1 MGTEAQPLGEVGME
15 EIIQAETE
23 VVGAASAEKT
33 ASGEGSADEED
44 KGGTA
49 PVDQEV
55 TFYNVDD
62 VPEELRPT
70 FKEMKKAFTQKT
82 QKLAADVKQAE
93 SSQYHAKLFR
103 ELMGDQRVVTFLEGL
118 ETTGGGGVGPQ
129 REGQASRGYSS
140 EDSEVDPQ
148 VAELRRQVQQLQAS
162 MNQTQ
167 QKMQLSDDTS
177 AFVASHPDW
186 KKLQDGME
194 KAWDEDKRRSHTD
207 AYNWAFRQSYLAK
220 KAALERQR
228 SRAQAGV
235 ERPGSTAETTKMHKI
250 GSFNDAARAALDE
263 LGISRATF
271 GV

>member
-1 MGTEAQPLGEVGME
+1 MGTDAQPLGEVGME
-15 EIIQAETE
+15 EVIQADTE
-23 VVGAASAEKT
+23 VVGDASAEKPV
-33 ASGEGSADEED
+33 SGEGSADEGD
-44 KGGTA
+44 KGRTA

-103 ELMGDQRVVTFLEGL
+103 ELMSDQRVITFLEGL
-118 ETTGGGGVGPQ
+118 ETTGGGVGPQ
-129 REGQASRGYSS
+129 REGQASGGYSS

-148 VAELRRQVQQLQAS
+148 VAELGRQVQQLQAS
-162 MNQTQ
+162 MNQTRQ
-167 QKMQLSDDTS
+167 RMQLSDDTS

-186 KKLQDGME
+186 KKYQDGME
-194 KAWDEDKRRSHTD
+194 KAWDEDKSRSHTD
-207 AYNWAFRQSYLAK
+207 AYNWAFRQSYLTR

-235 ERPGSTAETTKMHKI
+235 EKPGSAVETTKTHRI
-250 GSFNDAARAALDE
+250 GSFHDAARAALDE
-263 LGISRATF
+263 LGMNRATF